1 MWDTAYVNS
10 HTLPSVAAA
19 FAIGM
24 TAAAF
29 NGSDILTKHLGFDAA
44 DLQRIERGEIVGR
57 TLPTANNEVA
67 VAAVGIIH
75 VPIAYYLE
83 RFDKIESFK
92 KSEDILQIGRFSAAP
107 VAADLA
113 ALTVDSADVAALRH
127 CRPGSC
133 AVNLDSAGMARVR
146 GGDHA
151 VAYRE
156 YLAAYAAKYL
166 REGNAALMEYH
177 TEGKRP
183 VVDGLRSIAG
193 RSAYLKQWPTMLAA
207 ITEYNGS
214 LPPDFR
220 HFVYWSKEK
229 TPGKAILNVA
239 HAIVRQERDGI
250 ALVAGKQIYA
260 SHYMSASLGIT
271 VLVNKDTA
279 EGPRTLVIYIN
290 RTHVDLF
297 EGMLGPVKRPILRSR
312 ARGTAERSLTRL
324 LKRLQSDWDAK

>member
-1 MWDTAYVNS
+1 MTSLA
-10 HTLPSVAAA
+10 LRSVAAA
-19 FAIGM
+19 LAIG
-24 TAAAF
+24 ASVPAF
-29 NGSDILTKHLGFDAA
+29 DGSNLLTKHLGFHAV
-44 DLQRIERGEIVGR
+44 DLQKIERGEIVAH
-57 TLPTANNEVA
+57 TMPAATNEVA
-67 VAAVGIIH
+67 VAAAGIIH
-75 VPIAYYLE
+75 VPISYYLE

-92 KSEDILQIGRFSAAP
+92 KGEDILQIGRFSAAP
-107 VAADLA
+107 AAADLA
-113 ALTVDSADVAALRH
+113 ALTIDPADGEALRH

-133 AVNLDSAGMARVR
+133 AVNLDSAGMHRTKS
-146 GGDHA
+146 GDHA
-151 VAYRE
+151 VAFRD

-177 TEGKRP
+177 NDGTRP
-183 VVDGLRSIAG
+183 VVDGLRSIVG
-193 RSAYLKQWPTMLAA
+193 RSAYLKEWPAMLAA
-207 ITEYNGS
+207 ITDFNGS

-220 HFVYWSKEK
+220 HFLYWSKEK

-239 HAIVRQERDGI
+239 HAIVRPERDGI

-279 EGPRTLVIYIN
+279 QGPRTLVIYIN

-324 LKRLQSDWDAK
+324 LKRLQSDWNAK